1 MKLTVEKPFKWAH
14 RGVEVKEYVAGD
26 EIKGDD
32 NDPDLLELAEVG
44 RGQGWIAK
52 DGPRRSL
59 STGLSTA
66 SSDVASLSTSASAG
80 LSTATSNVASLST
93 SASAGLSTASSD
105 VASLSTSAS
114 TGLSTATSSIAAGA
128 LEEKASARKS
138 HGGAPENKAL

>member
-52 DGPRRSL
+52 ATARRSL

-66 SSDVASLSTSASAG
+66 SS
-80 LSTATSNVASLST
+80 NV
-93 SASAGLSTASSD
+93 G
-105 VASLSTSAS
+105 SLSTSAS
-114 TGLSTATSSIAAGA
+114 TGLSTATSNVGSLSTSESVVLSTATSDVGSLSTSVSTGLSTATSGVSAGTA
-128 LEEKASARKS
+128 EEKASVRKS
-138 HGGAPENKAL
+138 HGGAPENKAH